1 MAHTESLKT
10 NRNLPMTL
18 SLPSIHRGRTMQKKA
33 PKEQRRD
40 PRDLSQKP
48 IDTTDFYDVQ
58 DLEAQYERDRGD
70 ETR

>member
-1 MAHTESLKT
+1 
-10 NRNLPMTL
+10 
-18 SLPSIHRGRTMQKKA
+18 MQKKA